1 MARSIRT
8 GKRDWIDVVLFIL
21 LTFWGLIIV
30 VPFINVVA
38 ISFTSHKEYLETPLL
53 IFPKEPEIKAYQE
66 LFKGGRILTGYRNTL
81 FIIAVGV
88 PLSLFLCS
96 SMAYALSRRQFP
108 GRRLVFFFV
117 LFTMIFQGGIV
128 PLYLVI
134 RDLKLTN
141 TLWSIILSSAMNTFY
156 MILMYNYFSSLPESL
171 VESARLDG
179 AGDWTVLFKI
189 ILPLSLPMLATL
201 TLFFTVDKWNE
212 YFNALIF
219 IRKSNLETLQI
230 VLRSIVF
237 DSMTGEQGSM
247 ALSGESKNRAFTMGI
262 KMAAVML
269 TMIPVMCIYPF
280 LQKHFVK
287 GVLVGAIKA

>member
-1 MARSIRT
+1 
-8 GKRDWIDVVLFIL
+8 
-21 LTFWGLIIV
+21 
-30 VPFINVVA
+30 
-38 ISFTSHKEYLETPLL
+38 
-53 IFPKEPEIKAYQE
+53 
-66 LFKGGRILTGYRNTL
+66 
-81 FIIAVGV
+81 
-88 PLSLFLCS
+88 
-96 SMAYALSRRQFP
+96 MAYALSRRQFP
-108 GRRLVFFFV
+108 GRRLIFFFV

-247 ALSGESKNRAFTMGI
+247 ALSGSATSRAFTMGI